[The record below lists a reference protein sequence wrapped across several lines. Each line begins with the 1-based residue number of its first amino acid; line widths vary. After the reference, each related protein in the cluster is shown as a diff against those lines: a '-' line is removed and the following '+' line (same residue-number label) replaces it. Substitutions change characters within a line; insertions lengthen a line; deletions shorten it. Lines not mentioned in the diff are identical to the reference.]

1 MAIKT
6 HRRETTVEAELT
18 EVQRLISFLE
28 YVAEDELTDTEQ
40 HDLIVTASNLQIT
53 LKAVLGRLE
62 I

>member
-1 MAIKT
+1 MATET

-18 EVQRLISFLE
+18 EVRRLISFME
-28 YVAEDELTDTEQ
+28 YVAEDEFTDTEQ

-53 LKAVLGRLE
+53 LKAVLDRLE